1 MFSKTTI
8 PKFVTYKTMQAFIEM
23 KTLNKKKPKK
33 KMINK
38 KKTKNKTKLYPP
50 PQETGN
56 KKEFTKKT
64 L

>member
-1 MFSKTTI
+1 
-8 PKFVTYKTMQAFIEM
+8 MQAFIEM